1 MDMQGHA
8 MATGYYIGLGDRI
21 TQQAATKC
29 KFTME
34 NGQQIRVAQIDHIF
48 MYADDFLTSIEG

>member
-1 MDMQGHA
+1 

-21 TQQAATKC
+21 TQQVTTEC
-29 KFTME
+29 EFTLE
-34 NGQQIRVAQIDHIF
+34 NGQQIRVAHIDHVV